1 VDLDSA
7 IAVIAVGY
15 TQKIDLGEV
24 NGLPF
29 FNVASLGLSAELA
42 ESLTSDVKRRFGVLG
57 YAFTALR
64 VLASARPFR
73 AWITAGGATKRVF
86 TFQVAVGNGRY
97 YGGGMAVEKDAAIDD
112 RMLDLY
118 SLELKQAWKLA
129 FMAPSFRR
137 GEHGAWQEVR
147 AMRGGAFEVRTRRPR
162 PVNADGEI
170 VTQTPARFTLLPGAV
185 TVFVPEAPSTSA

>member
-1 VDLDSA
+1 MDLDSA